1 MDYYFVAKGRGGKLI
16 GQMTLEEI
24 SLRFRAGELPGEYV
38 ATESYG
44 PSYNELVR
52 SGATAWITVSDLV
65 AGLSAPK
72 QSPPAPTYSQAVGGS
87 SAQPPSRQLAAV
99 MHRYS
104 DAYLYARVT
113 VGIGSFIKGI
123 GIASAILLFLV
134 LFIAGA
140 ANNSN
145 PVISLIVGAILG
157 GIVGGFFYIWGIL
170 ISAVGQI
177 LKASLDGSVNT
188 SPFLTNEHRAKI
200 MSLPTS

>member
-1 MDYYFVAKGRGGKLI
+1 MDYYFVAKDKGGKLI
-16 GQMTLEEI
+16 GQMTVEEI
-24 SLRFRAGELPGEYV
+24 SRRFRAGELPGDYV

-44 PSYNELVR
+44 PSYHELVS
-52 SGATAWITVSDLV
+52 SGATAWITVADLA
-65 AGLSAPK
+65 AGLSAKK
-72 QSPPAPTYSQAVGGS
+72 QSASAPTYSQEVGS
-87 SAQPPSRQLAAV
+87 SSPQTPSRQLAAI
-99 MHRYS
+99 MHRYG
-104 DAYLYARVT
+104 DAYLYARAT
-113 VGIGSFIKGI
+113 VGIGNLIKGV
-123 GIASAILLFLV
+123 GIASAILLFIV

-140 ANNSN
+140 ASKSN

-170 ISAVGQI
+170 VSAVGQI